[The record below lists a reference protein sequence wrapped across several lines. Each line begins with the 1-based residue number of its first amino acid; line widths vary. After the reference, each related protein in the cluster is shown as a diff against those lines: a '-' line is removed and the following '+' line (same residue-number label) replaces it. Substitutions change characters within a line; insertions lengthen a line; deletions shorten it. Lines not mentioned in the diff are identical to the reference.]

1 MYCTLYP
8 EEQEIVGYFL
18 SEVKNKNQWVLNLF
32 MYDLTLILS
41 DFCYFLTSS
50 QIKSEPQNYMQT
62 LAHVNPNS

>member
-1 MYCTLYP
+1 MYCTLYS
-8 EEQEIVGYFL
+8 EVKWVKL

-50 QIKSEPQNYMQT
+50 QIKSEPQNWMQT